1 MNRAL
6 RRISLVVLAMFLLL
20 LLSVNYVQAFEPSS
34 LAVQRG
40 NARVFSQQYQYQRG
54 SILTSNNKT
63 IAESVHV
70 KGIYAYQRSYPD
82 PLVYAP
88 VTGYDSLYS
97 STGIEKTEDKFLSGS
112 DPQLTVHNLIDLVTG
127 KPRRGATVQL
137 TINSAAQTTAYEQL
151 KATGLPSGAVAIDPK
166 TGAILALASY
176 PTFNPNKYA
185 TFDSAQLK
193 RADNRYLNDPG
204 QPLLNR
210 AINQTFPPGS
220 TFKVVTSST
229 AFSTGNY
236 NPQTRVYAPTNLNLP
251 GTTKD
256 LINFDNSPCNDGSN
270 PTGNGKVPLLFAFT
284 VSCNTVFGNL
294 GMQLGD
300 NLIRQQAVKFGMNDA
315 NLRIPLPVSASSY
328 PPIPGNDPALTAYSA
343 IGQYS
348 DQVTPLQEA
357 MFSAAIANN
366 GTLMTPYMVQK
377 VTAPDLTPLETAQ
390 PTPLGQAVSP
400 SVAANVSQ
408 MMVRR
413 GQEALRHRSQHGF
426 PPEHRHRGQD
436 RDGAERREQHRA
448 RRRGV
453 HLFRAGQQPPDRGR
467 RHSEGGRA
475 GGRCIR
481 ADRGEDHPGLP
492 GLPGEVMS
500 ARGTQ
505 RRARGRPGPA
515 RPACRSDTS
524 PRHGVD
530 YDPGRLRKCET

>member
-70 KGIYAYQRSYPD
+70 KGIYSYQRSYPD

-137 TINSAAQTTAYEQL
+137 TVNSAAQTAAYNAL
-151 KATGLPSGAVAIDPK
+151 KETGLPSGAVALDPK
-166 TGAILALASY
+166 TGAVLALASY

-185 TFDSAQLK
+185 TFNSAQLK
-193 RADNRYLNDPG
+193 RADNRYLNDPA

-229 AFSTGNY
+229 AFSTGKY
-236 NPQTRVYAPTNLNLP
+236 NPQTRVYAPTNLKLP
-251 GTTKD
+251 GTTKE
-256 LINFDNSPCNDGSN
+256 LINFDNLPCDNGSN
-270 PTGNGKVPLLFAFT
+270 PTGNGKVPFIYAFT

-300 NLIRQQAVKFGMNDA
+300 NAIRQQAVKFGMNDA

-390 PTPLGQAVSP
+390 PTPLGQTVSP

-408 MMVRR
+408 MMVDVVKQPY
-413 GQEALRHRSQHGF
+413 GTAHNSAFLPNIAIAAKTGTAQNGANNTGLDDAVFTCFAPVSNPQIAVGVIVKGGGLGADASAPIAVKIIQAYLASQ
-426 PPEHRHRGQD
+426 
-436 RDGAERREQHRA
+436 A
-448 RRRGV
+448 
-453 HLFRAGQQPPDRGR
+453 
-467 RHSEGGRA
+467 
-475 GGRCIR
+475 
-481 ADRGEDHPGLP
+481 
-492 GLPGEVMS
+492 
-500 ARGTQ
+500 
-505 RRARGRPGPA
+505 
-515 RPACRSDTS
+515 
-524 PRHGVD
+524 
-530 YDPGRLRKCET
+530 K

>member
-97 STGIEKTEDKFLSGS
+97 ATGIEKTEDKFLSGS

-137 TINSAAQTTAYEQL
+137 TINSAAQTAAYNAL
-151 KATGLPSGAVAIDPK
+151 KETGLPSGAVALDPK
-166 TGAILALASY
+166 TGAVLALASY

-185 TFDSAQLK
+185 TFNSAQLK
-193 RADNRYLNDPG
+193 RTDNRYLNDPA

-229 AFSTGNY
+229 AFSTGKY
-236 NPQTRVYAPTNLNLP
+236 NPQTRVYAPTNLKLP
-251 GTTKD
+251 GTTKE
-256 LINFDNSPCNDGSN
+256 LINFDNLPCDNGSN
-270 PTGNGKVPLLFAFT
+270 PTGNGKVPFIYAFT

-300 NLIRQQAVKFGMNDA
+300 NAIRQQAVKFGMNDA

-377 VTAPDLTPLETAQ
+377 ATAPDLTPLETAQ
-390 PTPLGQAVSP
+390 PTPLGQTVSP

-408 MMVRR
+408 MMVDVVKQPY
-413 GQEALRHRSQHGF
+413 GTAHNTAFLPNIAIAAKTGTAQNGANNTGLDDAVFTCFAPVSNPQIAVGVIVKGGGLGADASAPIAVKIIQAYLASQ
-426 PPEHRHRGQD
+426 
-436 RDGAERREQHRA
+436 A
-448 RRRGV
+448 
-453 HLFRAGQQPPDRGR
+453 
-467 RHSEGGRA
+467 
-475 GGRCIR
+475 
-481 ADRGEDHPGLP
+481 
-492 GLPGEVMS
+492 
-500 ARGTQ
+500 
-505 RRARGRPGPA
+505 
-515 RPACRSDTS
+515 
-524 PRHGVD
+524 
-530 YDPGRLRKCET
+530 K